1 MRNYLKTFANR
12 ESARQV
18 LVMGGIGVV
27 NTVVDFGLFNLF
39 RWLGWS
45 LYVALTVAFVLAT
58 AVSFL
63 LNRRI
68 TFGMRATGARAGE
81 GVGFLVLNVVAL
93 AVTAGIVWA
102 ADSLFGPLTPLG
114 ENLAKVAAALV
125 ILFPKFAALRDVV
138 FRRALAEHRGPSPVP
153 GPPDA

>member
-1 MRNYLKTFANR
+1 MRNYLKTFATR

-18 LVMGGIGVV
+18 MVMGVIGVV
-27 NTVVDFGLFNLF
+27 NTIVDFALFNVF
-39 RWLGWS
+39 RWLGWQ

-58 AVSFL
+58 GVSFI

-93 AVTAGIVWA
+93 AATAGIVWA
-102 ADSLFGPLTPLG
+102 AESLFGPLTPLG
-114 ENLAKVAAALV
+114 ENLAKLVAAFV
-125 ILFPKFAALRDVV
+125 ILLPKFAALRDVV
-138 FRRALAEHRGPSPVP
+138 FRKALAEHRSD
-153 GPPDA
+153 PPPAG

>member
-18 LVMGGIGVV
+18 FLRGGIGVV
-27 NTVVDFGLFNLF
+27 NTVIDFGLFNLF
-39 RWLGWS
+39 RWLGWE
-45 LYVALTVAFVLAT
+45 LYVALAVAFVLAT
-58 AVSFL
+58 GVSFL

-68 TFGMRATGARAGE
+68 TFGMRASSARAHE

-93 AVTAGIVWA
+93 AATAGIVWV

-114 ENLAKVAAALV
+114 ENLAKVVAALV
-125 ILFPKFAALRDVV
+125 ILLPKFAALRDVV
-138 FRRALAEHRGPSPVP
+138 FRRALRTEGAAETEP
-153 GPPDA
+153 G

>member
-1 MRNYLKTFANR
+1 MRNYLKSFATR

-18 LVMGGIGVV
+18 MVMGVIGVV
-27 NTVVDFGLFNLF
+27 NTIVDFALFNVF
-39 RWLGWS
+39 RWLGWQ

-58 AVSFL
+58 GVSFI

-93 AVTAGIVWA
+93 AATAGIVWA
-102 ADSLFGPLTPLG
+102 AESLFGPLTPLG
-114 ENLAKVAAALV
+114 ENLAKLVAAFV
-125 ILFPKFAALRDVV
+125 ILLPKFAALRDVV
-138 FRRALAEHRGPSPVP
+138 FRKALAEHRSD
-153 GPPDA
+153 PPPAG